1 MLKAI
6 KYTLRA
12 ILPIILVFLAVSGR
26 IWAAPA
32 PVSSIVVRNLQRDR
46 ETVQAATRTAAAETD
61 FFEELLSAPDT
72 AEPAN
77 SSDSNVDLATDTETD
92 FEAQLA
98 RQQRDSEQEFAAYED
113 IIDKRYELYRLAA
126 SRTRARVVSIPAL
139 PERGASL
146 TDSNKMLAG
155 GSAASCKLAA
165 HDSPG
170 RARARSSGVS
180 AVRFADAAVNV
191 VRRDYYSLR
200 NGYNDRLRTFS
211 FLKVSPAFRLRSSSF
226 VLFPHS
232 RVIFYPRFFIF
243 PGEFS

>member
-6 KYTLRA
+6 KCTLRA

-32 PVSSIVVRNLQRDR
+32 PVSSIIVRNLQRDL

-61 FFEELLSAPDT
+61 FFEELLPAPDS
-72 AEPAN
+72 AGPAIAA
-77 SSDSNVDLATDTETD
+77 DSVGD

-98 RQQRDSEQEFAAYED
+98 RQERDSQQEFAAYEQIRD
-113 IIDKRYELYRLAA
+113 EHHELYQLAA

-146 TDSNKMLAG
+146 TDSNRMLAG
-155 GSAASCKLAA
+155 GSAASSRLAA
-165 HDSPG
+165 QDSPES
-170 RARARSSGVS
+170 ARASSSGVS
-180 AVRFADAAVNV
+180 AVRFADAAVNPI
-191 VRRDYYSLR
+191 RRDYYALR
-200 NGYNDRLRTFS
+200 NGYNDRRWTFS
-211 FLKVSPAFRLRSSSF
+211 FLKVSPTPASYSSAF
-226 VLFPHS
+226 VLFPQS
-232 RVIFYPRFFIF
+232 RVILISRVFIF

>member
-6 KYTLRA
+6 KCTLRA

-32 PVSSIVVRNLQRDR
+32 PVSSIIVRNLQRDL

-61 FFEELLSAPDT
+61 FFEELLPAPDS
-72 AEPAN
+72 AGPAIAA
-77 SSDSNVDLATDTETD
+77 DSVGD

-98 RQQRDSEQEFAAYED
+98 RQERDSQQEFAAYEQIRD
-113 IIDKRYELYRLAA
+113 EHHELYQLAA